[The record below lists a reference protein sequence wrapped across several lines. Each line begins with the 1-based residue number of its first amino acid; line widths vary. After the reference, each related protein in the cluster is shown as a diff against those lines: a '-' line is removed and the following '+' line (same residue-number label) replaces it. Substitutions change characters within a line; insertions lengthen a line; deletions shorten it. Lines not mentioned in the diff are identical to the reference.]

1 MPLFDMKCPKCGKT
15 WEALV
20 VKQAD
25 NILLMCSE
33 CFVLG
38 EQQIST
44 GTDFKMGPGFA
55 ARNNYGLKKFD
66 DGGGK
71 ST

>member
-1 MPLFDMKCPKCGKT
+1 MPLFDMKCPKCGHE

-20 VKQAD
+20 VKHTD
-25 NILLMCSE
+25 NFLRMCGK
-33 CFVLG
+33 CLALG
-38 EQQIST
+38 EQQVSK
-44 GTDFKMGPGFA
+44 GTDFRMGPGFA

-66 DGGGK
+66 DGGGQ